1 MPLFYIQFMTYLQ
14 VPNDVC
20 IGLPNQQEGI
30 HSNFETGC
38 VFKEKIINFAKTF
51 KME

>member
-14 VPNDVC
+14 VPNYVC

-38 VFKEKIINFAKTF
+38 VFKEKNILLC
-51 KME
+51 

>member
-1 MPLFYIQFMTYLQ
+1 MLLFYIQFMTYLQ
-14 VPNDVC
+14 VPNYVC

-38 VFKEKIINFAKTF
+38 VFKEKILYFAKTF